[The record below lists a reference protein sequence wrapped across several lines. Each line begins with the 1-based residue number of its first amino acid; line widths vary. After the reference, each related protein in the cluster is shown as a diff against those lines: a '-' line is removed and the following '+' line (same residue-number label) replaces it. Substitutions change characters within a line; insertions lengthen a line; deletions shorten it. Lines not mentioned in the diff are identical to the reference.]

1 MSERTSPISRFMNR
15 RAQETKDGE
24 LSRRDFLRMAAVFG
38 LSISMAGNMLG
49 LSPTEAEA
57 AVDFDW
63 DKLAEESPFEI
74 KNLLIELAQKDC
86 GAGCNYINAG
96 RGNPNFLNTTA
107 RKGLSLFM
115 LFAAEAA
122 EKDSKQT
129 DVGFRRSKAGLAAE
143 LDAFLKKHADEPGAA
158 FLKKAMDHVETGLGM
173 DQDTAVFQLVDAIQG
188 DFYPDPPRIL
198 PVTEAA
204 VNQYVS
210 KIVFQ
215 NQKHAKYKL
224 FATEGATGAM
234 IYLFNSLKENFV
246 LKENDTV
253 AIVTPIFSPYLELPV
268 LRDYGLKTVNLH
280 YERGK
285 PWAEDG
291 PELQTLAKSE
301 VKALYLV
308 NPTNPTSMSLDKQ
321 TVMRIAKTVQTKNP
335 NLVVISDTV
344 YASFVDEFHTLCS
357 YIPDNCL
364 GVYSYSKYFGVTGWR
379 LGVVMI
385 SENCIVNNI
394 IARLSKTEKKQLA
407 ERYTA
412 TSTDPATLTFMQ
424 RLEMDSRQVA
434 LAHTGG
440 LSCPQQVA
448 MVLFSLFE
456 LADTENVYKGKI
468 MGILK
473 KRWDALFTGLKQKA
487 PDGPDLTRY
496 YALLNVQDLAEQY
509 HGKDFAASLP
519 KDHHYL
525 EFTFDLARREHV
537 VCLPGAGFAGPEW
550 SARVALANIGE
561 QDCTDIAAAM
571 RSVLKYYYDEWKKKG

>member
-1 MSERTSPISRFMNR
+1 MSKHTITEFMTQ
-15 RAQETKDGE
+15 RAQEAHNGT

-38 LSISMAGNMLG
+38 LSISVAGNMLG
-49 LSPTEAEA
+49 LSATEAEA

-63 DKLAEESPFEI
+63 EKLAEESPFEI

-86 GAGCNYINAG
+86 GPGCNYINAG

-115 LFAAEAA
+115 LFAAQAA
-122 EKDSKQT
+122 EKNSEQT
-129 DVGFRRSKAGLAAE
+129 DVGFRRSQDGLGVE
-143 LDAFLKKHADEPGAA
+143 LDAFLKVHADAPGAT
-158 FLKKAMDHVETGLGM
+158 FLGKAMDHVEHSLGM
-173 DQDTAVFQLVDAIQG
+173 DKDTAIYQLVDAIQG

-204 VNQYVS
+204 VNQYIS

-215 NQKHAKYKL
+215 KQKHAKYNL

-246 LKENDTV
+246 LREGDTV
-253 AIVTPIFSPYLELPV
+253 AIVTPIFSPYLELPL

-285 PWAEDG
+285 VWKENG
-291 PELQTLAKSE
+291 PELRTLAKPK

-308 NPTNPTSMSLDKQ
+308 NPTNPTSMSMDKQ
-321 TVMRIAKTVQTKNP
+321 TVMRIAKTVQEHNP
-335 NLVVISDTV
+335 TMVVISDTV

-357 YIPDNCL
+357 HIPDNCL

-385 SENCIVNNI
+385 SENCVVNSI
-394 IARLSKTEKKQLA
+394 IAKLSKTEKKLLA
-407 ERYTA
+407 KRYSI
-412 TSTDPATLTFMQ
+412 TSTDPDSLTFLQ

-456 LADTENVYKGKI
+456 LADTENKYKNKI

-473 KRWDALFTGLKQKA
+473 KRWNALFSGLKIDV

-496 YALLNVQDLAEQY
+496 YALLDVQNLAKQY
-509 HGKDFAASLP
+509 YGKEFADSLP
-519 KDHHYL
+519 KNHHYL

-561 QDCTDIAAAM
+561 QDCRDIAGAM
-571 RSVLKYYYDEWKKKG
+571 RSVLEYYFQKWRK